1 MLAVDRRAVQTGH
14 VQARLS
20 GMDNND
26 RRAEYWGRL
35 IAQVLCF
42 LLSILLALP
51 LILHYWPK

>member
-1 MLAVDRRAVQTGH
+1 
-14 VQARLS
+14 
-20 GMDNND
+20 MDNND